1 MPGQW
6 GLVPGVLAGLRPR
19 VRTRT
24 ASRSGTSAHRHEMS
38 GNVRSA
44 GVEET
49 RTKLPSLLEA
59 ANRGTVTV
67 VTKRGVPYAAIVP
80 VSKALA

>member
-1 MPGQW
+1 
-6 GLVPGVLAGLRPR
+6 
-19 VRTRT
+19 
-24 ASRSGTSAHRHEMS
+24 MS

-49 RTKLPSLLEA
+49 RTRLPSLLEA
-59 ANRGTVTV
+59 ANQGTVTV

-80 VSKALA
+80 VSTALGDRPRLSALRGSAKGCYGNVREFVDQLRDEW